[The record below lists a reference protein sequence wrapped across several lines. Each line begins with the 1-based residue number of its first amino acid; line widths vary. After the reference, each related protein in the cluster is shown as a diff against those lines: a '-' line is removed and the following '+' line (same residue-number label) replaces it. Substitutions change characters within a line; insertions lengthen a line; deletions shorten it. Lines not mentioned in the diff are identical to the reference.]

1 VTVTPTYV
9 GPPIDDADILARV
22 PPDLSDR
29 LRQTNG
35 FIWFGGGLH
44 VRGAC
49 REPIWHS
56 LRAAWEGDAAFH
68 ALYPT
73 VQVDD
78 VPFAEDCMGDQF
90 LIRGGTVWKL
100 AAETGDVEDLGL
112 TLADFF
118 VAVAADPLE
127 SLGMHPLVQF
137 RKDGGTMRP
146 DQLLAAFPPFCVK
159 TEDEYNLRPVSGEE
173 RRRFLADFAA
183 QIRDLPD
190 GATIE
195 FKIINSGTK

>member
-1 VTVTPTYV
+1 MTVTPTYV
-9 GPPIDDADILARV
+9 GPPINDTDILSRL
-22 PPDLSDR
+22 PTDLAGR

-49 REPIWHS
+49 QEPTWHS
-56 LRAAWEGDAAFH
+56 IRAAWDGDAAFH
-68 ALYPT
+68 SLYPAIRPT
-73 VQVDD
+73 DI
-78 VPFAEDCMGDQF
+78 PFAEDCMGDQF

-118 VAVAADPLE
+118 AGAEADPIE
-127 SLGMHPLVQF
+127 ALGMHPLIQF
-137 RKDGGTMRP
+137 QEDGGTMRA
-146 DQLLAAFPPFCVK
+146 DQLLSAMPPFCVK
-159 TEDEYNLRPVSGEE
+159 SEKGYDLRAISSLD
-173 RRRFLADFAA
+173 RRRFLAQLAA

-195 FKIINSGTK
+195 FEIINSGTE